1 MVRSDGNAVSDGEDG
16 ATGRPGQFEWV
27 CQKCGRGHPRR
38 SPPCSRCGH
47 ATLEKE
53 PIRNDFD
60 EVEPASY
67 LQLGKFHIT
76 VAVVLVAFA
85 VLAATG
91 ALSMPQHDGEPSIDD
106 APGSEQRAAGIDLTD
121 AETQIHRE
129 LNERRTADGRAAL
142 EASYELDE
150 IATYHNRHRAIAATD
165 DSVQTPLPRD
175 DYAEFD
181 HRCPRAPVLRSIPVA
196 GLAEDGDVAAYE
208 NESALA
214 AAVAEGIA
222 RRDFGAKS
230 RYVDWKG
237 VGIDLHVR
245 PDGSVYVA
253 LALC

>member
-1 MVRSDGNAVSDGEDG
+1 MGLQE
-16 ATGRPGQFEWV
+16 
-27 CQKCGRGHPRR
+27 CGRGHPGR

-47 ATLEKE
+47 ATLAKE
-53 PIRNDFD
+53 PIRYDL

-67 LQLGKFHIT
+67 LELGKFRI
-76 VAVVLVAFA
+76 AVVLVALA
-85 VLAATG
+85 GLAAAG
-91 ALSMPQHDGEPSIDD
+91 ALSMPQRDGEPSIDD
-106 APGSEQRAAGIDLTD
+106 APGSEQRAAGIDLAD
-121 AETQIHRE
+121 AETRIHRE

-150 IATYHNRHRAIAATD
+150 IATYHNRHRAVAAAD
-165 DSVQTPLPRD
+165 DSVQTPLPSD

-222 RRDFGAKS
+222 RYDFGAKS
-230 RYVDWKG
+230 RW
-237 VGIDLHVR
+237 R
-245 PDGSVYVA
+245 SASGSRRCSRGGDE
-253 LALC
+253 L